1 MIVFYGI
8 YFVSFIRSFRLGFG
22 IVSTVWYVFVYNLYV
37 YLFSGRR
44 NIECKY
50 QEGNF
55 DIVVL
60 FMVFNATYNNIS
72 AISWRSV
79 LLMGETGIP
88 GENHPPVVKSLT
100 HLSHNVESSTSR
112 HERDSNSQHKCCFC
126 VSLFPTNMA
135 TSSPFRYEVGSTY
148 T

>member
-22 IVSTVWYVFVYNLYV
+22 IVSTVWYVL
-37 YLFSGRR
+37 
-44 NIECKY
+44 
-50 QEGNF
+50 
-55 DIVVL
+55 
-60 FMVFNATYNNIS
+60 
-72 AISWRSV
+72 WRSV

-112 HERDSNSQHKCCFC
+112 HERDSNSQYKW
-126 VSLFPTNMA
+126 
-135 TSSPFRYEVGSTY
+135 
-148 T
+148 